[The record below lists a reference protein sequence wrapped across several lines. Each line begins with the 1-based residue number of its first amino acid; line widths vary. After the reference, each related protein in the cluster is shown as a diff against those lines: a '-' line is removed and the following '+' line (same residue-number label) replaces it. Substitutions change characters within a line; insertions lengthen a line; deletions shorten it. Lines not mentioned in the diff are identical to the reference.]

1 MFETTKGEDAI
12 FWDFMTAGR
21 VSGRFMTGE
30 YSMLEILFNSSD
42 EHGDD
47 TRNDKELVFE
57 VTEHLSS

>member
-1 MFETTKGEDAI
+1 
-12 FWDFMTAGR
+12 MTAGR